1 MRVGGKREKKR
12 LGKSLKRLRTYEILK
27 ETYYFKHI
35 IRKYMKK
42 MKKSLHI

>member
-1 MRVGGKREKKR
+1 MRVGGKREKR
-12 LGKSLKRLRTYEILK
+12 LGKSLKRLRTYEIVK

-42 MKKSLHI
+42 MKKSVHI